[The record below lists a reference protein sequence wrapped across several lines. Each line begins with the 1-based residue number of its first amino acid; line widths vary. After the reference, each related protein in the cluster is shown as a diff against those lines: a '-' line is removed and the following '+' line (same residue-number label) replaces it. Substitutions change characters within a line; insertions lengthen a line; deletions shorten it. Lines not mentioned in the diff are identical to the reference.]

1 MLLFTASVRLIVSR
15 LVRLVFKMVSY
26 FCRLGDLLCFV
37 FMSAYCTP
45 WAIKNET
52 PLFCDN
58 FGKC

>member
-26 FCRLGDLLCFV
+26 FCRLEDLLCFV

-45 WAIKNET
+45 WSIKNET
-52 PLFCDN
+52 RLFCDN
-58 FGKC
+58 SGKC